1 MANTWRTS
9 TDSETQLSELLNR
22 TLLLDLET
30 TRSGRIRHIGAILND
45 HVFEKKERAGSAD
58 TLKQLDEIA
67 KNADFVLG
75 HNLLGHDFPV
85 LKSSSPW
92 LQILKKPVIDT
103 LYLSPIAFPQNPY
116 HRLVKDYKLVRA
128 TINNP
133 VEDAKLAASIFRDQ
147 WGSFLNFSEETPD
160 LIDFYRYCF
169 HGSIFNG
176 FSGNGI
182 SSVFSM
188 ISSGSTGD
196 FPNALECFIRLAHGK
211 VCNNAVNRTIPD
223 LLADDAK
230 RPAAAFCLAWLQV
243 AGGNSVL
250 PPWVRYRF
258 PEISSIIQAL
268 REIPCGDEQCE
279 YCAENHDPEKQLTRF
294 FGYPSFRMAP
304 KTEEGESL
312 QRAIVLEC
320 MGNHPTMGILPTGGG
335 KSLCYQLPALTRYW
349 RRGTL
354 TVVISPLQA
363 LMKDQVDNL
372 VKKTGTLFA
381 ESVSGLQTPPE
392 RGEVFE
398 RIRLG
403 DTAILHLSPEQL
415 RSIGV
420 RNVLKQREIGSWVFD
435 EAHCLSKWGHDFRP
449 DYLYA
454 ARFIREFAKEQD
466 QPIPPVG
473 CFTATAKTS
482 VIEEISTHFRE
493 ELSQELKLFAGGV
506 ERQNLSFEVV
516 PLSKSEKFERT
527 YEIIQEHFDSN
538 EDPGGII
545 VYAATRGATEEIR
558 DFLYHQGMIVE
569 AFHAGIDSK
578 DKREIIEAF
587 IAGSIPIICATNAF
601 GMGIDKENIRL
612 VLHFNMPGSLEN
624 YIQEAGRAGRDLK
637 PAHCILL
644 YDEEDA
650 KQQFSMGSMSE
661 VRRKEIARTL
671 RALRRKKKNK
681 YGEIVV
687 TSDELI
693 RDEDWPEMKSIKP
706 EFRDTKV
713 RTSIAWLE
721 RAGFLQ
727 RNHNLT
733 EVFQGKP
740 SVDSLKDAEA
750 IMDRLNISPQAKN
763 LWLSILQKII
773 NSPEDRGIRAD
784 ELAEA
789 LFPEKE
795 LIQEIEQKT
804 GQTAAQV
811 VISAMHDMSDAGLI
825 DQGLMLSATFRPK
838 GKNNALKTFQAVCEI
853 ENKLISLLQVED
865 PDAESGDWV
874 ELDIRRLNQKLT
886 NEGYKTSPDILRI
899 LVKGISY
906 DGKGFAAS
914 TGSFEIGHIDRNR
927 YQVRLRR
934 NWQNIR
940 KTIFLRQNVANV
952 ILRRLLELS
961 KNQAAETG
969 TQITGDVRL
978 VFTSDE
984 LSAAIKGDLTLS
996 AEVKKVLPAM
1006 ERALMFLHEQHII
1019 ELQGGL
1025 AVLRQ
1030 AMTLRLAK
1038 TAKGRYYNKGDY
1050 KPLAVHYRE
1059 KRLQVHV
1066 MMRYATLGLE
1076 KVARALTLVLDYFT
1090 LGRVKFINKYFEGD
1104 KTLLDKA
1111 TTAESYRMIVEN
1123 LRNPFQI
1130 SAVGRPVDDS
1140 MLILAGP
1147 GSGKTKVIVHRCAYL
1162 LEVER
1167 IPARQILVL
1176 CFNHSSAMVLKK
1188 RLRALVGKVA
1198 NAVLVATYHG
1208 VAMRLAGISIRDMA
1222 VEHSKNNIEFD
1233 RIIKD
1238 AIKLLKGEMDIPGTA
1253 PDEHRDRLLAGY
1265 SHILVDEYQDID
1277 EDQYELVSAIAG
1289 RLESE
1294 EDNRLAIMAVGDDD
1308 QNIYTFRGAN
1318 IRFIRQFQTDYSKEV
1333 VYLTENYRS
1342 SKNII
1347 SASNALIRANRD
1359 RMKIEHPISINRER
1373 QHNKPGGR
1381 WERLDPVSQGRVQII
1396 SVKNPV
1402 YQASYVKNE
1411 LDRLVVLD
1419 PKLKCRDFAILSRTK
1434 APLANVRSILESSG
1448 YSIRTT
1454 LDQGL
1459 PLHRVREIHTVL
1471 EWLVDNEKENYRA
1484 SDLIDKIKILR
1495 QSKSTNIWWQM
1506 VDLFFENYQ
1515 DETSNSMLP
1524 VSRAI
1529 NRFYEFT
1536 AEQRREKI
1544 LGQGI
1549 FLSTIHSSKGMEF
1562 PHVFILDGDW
1572 GRPSGKSEWEEE
1584 RRVMYVG
1591 MTRAEETLRLMKSPS
1606 RSNPF
1611 LREIRGDFVAPK
1623 TYTGI
1628 GIVEK
1633 ELQEKRYELIGL
1645 SEIYMDYA
1653 GCFDGNDRIH
1663 KQLCNLEAGQGVVF
1677 HQNGSSIEIHDNEGC
1692 CVAKLSNEGV
1702 NKWSKRLGQ
1711 IQELRVVA
1719 LLRRDHDD
1727 PDEGF
1732 INRIKADQWELP
1744 ILEAAYS
1751 PRT

>member
-1 MANTWRTS
+1 MAKNGL
-9 TDSETQLSELLNR
+9 TQTIQDIQLAGLLNR
-22 TLLLDLET
+22 ALLLDLET
-30 TRSGRIRHIGAILND
+30 TRAGRVQHIGAVLNG
-45 HVFEKKERAGSAD
+45 HVFEKKERAGSTD
-58 TLKQLDEIA
+58 TLKQLDKIA
-67 KNADFVLG
+67 EDADFVLG

-92 LQILKKPVIDT
+92 LQLLKKPVIDT
-103 LYLSPIAFPQNPY
+103 LYLSPIAFPENPY
-116 HRLVKDYKLVRA
+116 HHLVKDYKLVKA

-133 VEDAKLAASIFRDQ
+133 VEDAKLAASVFKDQ
-147 WGSFLNFSEETPD
+147 WGSFRNFLKETPE

-169 HGSIFNG
+169 HGSVFNG
-176 FSGNGI
+176 FPGNGL
-182 SSVFSM
+182 SSVFSLM
-188 ISSGSTGD
+188 SSESIGD
-196 FPNALECFIRLAHGK
+196 PSKALECFISLAYGK
-211 VCNNAVNRTIPD
+211 VCTNAVNRTIPD

-258 PEISSIIQAL
+258 PEISSIIKAL
-268 REIPCGDEQCE
+268 REIPCGDDQCE
-279 YCAENHDPEKQLTRF
+279 YCLQNHDPEKQLARF
-294 FGYPSFRMAP
+294 FGYPSFRTAP
-304 KTEEGESL
+304 ETAEGGSL

-335 KSLCYQLPALTRYW
+335 KSLCYQLPALIRYW

-354 TVVISPLQA
+354 TIVISPLQA

-381 ESVSGLQTPPE
+381 ESVSGLQTLPE

-403 DTAILHLSPEQL
+403 DTAILYISPEQL

-466 QPIPPVG
+466 QPIPPIG

-493 ELSQELKLFAGGV
+493 ELGQELKQFDGGI

-516 PLSKSEKFERT
+516 PLSKAEKLEQT

-538 EDPGGII
+538 DDPGGVI

-558 DFLYHQGMIVE
+558 DFLHHQGMIAE
-569 AFHAGIDSK
+569 AFHAGINPK
-578 DKREIIEAF
+578 EKREIIDAF
-587 IAGSIPIICATNAF
+587 VGGSIPIICATNAF

-637 PAHCILL
+637 PARCVLL
-644 YDEEDA
+644 YDEADA
-650 KQQFSMGSMSE
+650 RQQFRMGSMSE

-671 RALRRKKKNK
+671 RALRRKKRNK

-693 RDEDWPEMKSIKP
+693 RDEDWPEMKSMEP
-706 EFRDTKV
+706 QFRDTKI

-727 RNHNLT
+727 RNQNLT

-740 SVDSLKDAEA
+740 LVNSLKDAEA
-750 IMDRLNISPQAKN
+750 LMEPLNISPQTKN
-763 LWLSILQKII
+763 LWLNILQKII
-773 NSPEDRGIRAD
+773 NSPENRGIRAD

-789 LFPEKE
+789 LFPAKE

-811 VISAMHDMSDAGLI
+811 VISALHDMSDAGLI

-865 PDAESGDWV
+865 PDAETGDWV
-874 ELDIRRLNQKLT
+874 ELDIRRLNQKLI
-886 NEGYKTSPDILRI
+886 NEGLKTSPDILRI
-899 LVKGISY
+899 LVKGISH

-952 ILRRLLELS
+952 ILRRLMELS
-961 KNQAAETG
+961 KKQAAKTG
-969 TQITGDVRL
+969 AEITGDVQL
-978 VFTSDE
+978 TFTSDE
-984 LSAAIKGDLTLS
+984 LSAAIKSDLTLS
-996 AEVKKVLPAM
+996 VEIKKVLPAL
-1006 ERALMFLHEQHII
+1006 ERALMFLHEQHVI

-1030 AMTLRLAK
+1030 AMTLRLEEAS
-1038 TAKGRYYNKGDY
+1038 KGRYYNKGDY
-1050 KPLAVHYRE
+1050 KPLEVHYRE

-1066 MMRYATLGLE
+1066 MMRYATLALE
-1076 KVARALTLVLDYFT
+1076 KIARALTLVLDYFA

-1111 TTAESYRMIVEN
+1111 TTAESFRRIVEN

-1130 SAVGRPVDDS
+1130 GAVGRPVDDS

-1147 GSGKTKVIVHRCAYL
+1147 GSGKTTVIVHRCAYL

-1167 IPARQILVL
+1167 IPAHQILVL

-1198 NAVLVATYHG
+1198 NAVTVATYHG
-1208 VAMRLAGISIRDMA
+1208 AAMRLAGISIRDMA
-1222 VEHSKNNIEFD
+1222 SAHSKNNIEFD

-1238 AIKLLKGEMDIPGTA
+1238 AIKLLKGEMDIPGTE

-1277 EDQYELVSAIAG
+1277 EDQYDLVSAIAG

-1347 SASNALIRANRD
+1347 AASNALICANRD
-1359 RMKIEHPISINRER
+1359 RMKIDHPISINHER
-1373 QHNKPGGR
+1373 QYNQPGGR
-1381 WERLDPVSQGRVQII
+1381 WDLLDPVSQGRVQII
-1396 SVKNPV
+1396 AVKNQV
-1402 YQASYVKNE
+1402 HQAGYVKGE
-1411 LDRLVVLD
+1411 IDRLMALY
-1419 PKLKCRDFAILSRTK
+1419 PKLKWSDFAILSRTK
-1434 APLANVRSILESSG
+1434 APLANVRSILESNG
-1448 YSIRTT
+1448 YPIRTT
-1454 LDQGL
+1454 LDKGL
-1459 PLHRVREIHTVL
+1459 PLHRVREIHAIL
-1471 EWLVDNEKENYRA
+1471 EWLVAIEKENYRA
-1484 SDLIDKIKILR
+1484 SDLLDNIKTIRGDKT
-1495 QSKSTNIWWQM
+1495 TNVWWQM

-1529 NRFYEFT
+1529 DRFYEFT

-1572 GRPSGKSEWEEE
+1572 GSPSGKIEWEEE

-1591 MTRAEETLRLMKSPS
+1591 MTRAEETLRLVKIPS

-1611 LREIRGDFVAPK
+1611 LGEIRGDFVASK
-1623 TYTGI
+1623 TYAGNEI
-1628 GIVEK
+1628 ENG
-1633 ELQEKRYELIGL
+1633 LQNKRYELIGL

-1653 GCFDGNDRIH
+1653 GCFQRNSRIH
-1663 KQLCNLEAGQGVVF
+1663 KHLSSLEAGQRVKLY
-1677 HQNGSSIEIHDNEGC
+1677 HNDSSIEIHDSEGC

-1702 NKWSKRLGQ
+1702 TKWTPKLGQ

-1719 LLRRDHDD
+1719 LLRRDRDD
-1727 PDEGF
+1727 PNEEF

-1744 ILEAAYS
+1744 ILEAVYS
-1751 PRT
+1751 PST